1 MTELGERTYDNLL
14 AEGPYVTQPEIILSG
29 QNVVRGSVM
38 GRVTASGK
46 LKIVDSG
53 NSDGSESPWSVMA
66 EDVDAS
72 AADVEGITY
81 HTGSFNKEAL
91 AFGSIDTFSTHM
103 VAMRQLNM
111 HGVGSA
117 SVLGTIS

>member
-53 NSDGSESPWSVMA
+53 NSDG
-66 EDVDAS
+66 
-72 AADVEGITY
+72 
-81 HTGSFNKEAL
+81 
-91 AFGSIDTFSTHM
+91 
-103 VAMRQLNM
+103 
-111 HGVGSA
+111 
-117 SVLGTIS
+117 